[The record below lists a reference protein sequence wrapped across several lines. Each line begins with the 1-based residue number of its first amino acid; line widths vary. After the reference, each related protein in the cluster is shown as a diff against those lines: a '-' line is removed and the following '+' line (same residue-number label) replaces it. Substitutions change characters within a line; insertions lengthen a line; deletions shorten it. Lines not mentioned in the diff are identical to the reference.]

1 MNLLNHGFT
10 YPNISCRTT
19 YVHSYTLFPVY
30 TVCAS
35 LNRTEDFRT
44 TIQTLPHFLSQK
56 QHPSVRDKLHSWL
69 IWCLC
74 PWWCGCCS
82 SRTFYTLSDPSPRAH
97 FPALTINKQWY
108 ASSNSET
115 WALFKKKFAIYYFKK
130 SQNFLLKKHSIWV
143 DIFVSGFWLSPKLFS
158 ISSVYLALLL
168 PQIQRAHLGLQ
179 PPSVVPSW
187 VCAPWTPA
195 FFRPPLLPSFGLHW
209 ITAS

>member
-10 YPNISCRTT
+10 YPNISRRTT

-44 TIQTLPHFLSQK
+44 TIQTLPYFLSQK

-115 WALFKKKFAIYYFKK
+115 WALFKKNLLFTTSKKVKIFFLRNIQSGWIY
-130 SQNFLLKKHSIWV
+130 L
-143 DIFVSGFWLSPKLFS
+143 
-158 ISSVYLALLL
+158 
-168 PQIQRAHLGLQ
+168 
-179 PPSVVPSW
+179 
-187 VCAPWTPA
+187 
-195 FFRPPLLPSFGLHW
+195 
-209 ITAS
+209 